1 MKQGPMRDFL
11 RGHVHVPM
19 KANGKA
25 GKDMTFDPNRPYNE
39 LPPLPPKMDVET
51 RAVLKKAISAAR
63 AVAELK
69 GVGDVIPN
77 QAMLVNTLVLQE
89 ARASSEIE
97 NIITTNDA
105 LFRAMASSAGATDPA
120 TKEVLRYREA
130 LWAGFN
136 RVKDKGRLTADLFVH
151 LVQTIKEDS
160 QGIRNRPGTVIGN
173 ARTREVIYTPPEG
186 ERLIRRKLD
195 DLERFIH
202 TDDALD
208 PLVKLAL
215 VHYQFEA
222 IHPFFDGNGRTGRL
236 VNILYMVH
244 KGLLEQ
250 PVLYLSK
257 YIIDRKSEYYHHLR
271 RVTENGDWDAWV
283 LYMLEAVESTAGFT
297 RQRILAIRA
306 LLDETLALTKSKL
319 PARVYSKD
327 LIELIFCQPYTKGQF
342 VVDAGIAER
351 KTAADYLQELERIG
365 VLKSRKVGK
374 ENLYLNVR
382 LYELLAK

>member
-1 MKQGPMRDFL
+1 M
-11 RGHVHVPM
+11 
-19 KANGKA
+19 N
-25 GKDMTFDPNRPYNE
+25 FDPNRPYNE
-39 LPPLPPKMDVET
+39 LPPLPPKADMET

-69 GVGDVIPN
+69 GVGGMIPN

-89 ARASSEIE
+89 ARSSSEIE

-130 LWAGFN
+130 LWVGFN
-136 RVKDKGRLTADLFVH
+136 RVKAKGRLTADLFVR

-160 QGIRNRPGTVIGN
+160 QGIRNRPGTVICN

-186 ERLIRRKLD
+186 EPIIRRKLD
-195 DLERFIH
+195 ELEQFIH
-202 TDDALD
+202 ARDALD

-215 VHYQFEA
+215 AHYQFEA

-236 VNILYMVH
+236 VNILFLVQ
-244 KGLLEQ
+244 KGLLDS

-257 YIIDRKSEYYHHLR
+257 HIIDRKPEYYRRLR
-271 RVTENGDWDAWV
+271 RVTENGEWEAWV
-283 LYMLEAVESTAGFT
+283 LYMLEAVESTSVFT

-306 LLDETLALTKSKL
+306 LLDETLALAKSKL

-327 LIELIFCQPYTKGQF
+327 LIELIFRQPYTKGQF
-342 VVDAGIAER
+342 VVDAGLAER
-351 KTAADYLQELERIG
+351 QTAAEYLKELEAIG
-365 VLKSRKVGK
+365 LLESRKVGR
-374 ENLYLNVR
+374 ENLYLNVK